1 MNTKCCLLCQIHLLL
16 NLPVELY
23 KDSVLSTCTQVPVQT
38 LPVAACGHMTCV
50 PEWEARAV
58 RERKRSAREEM
69 RPRQMLIKAQ
79 CLLKFCAYKG
89 GKPMSCRSTL
99 DACYQ
104 PVSN

>member
-69 RPRQMLIKAQ
+69 RPRLAKIGQGLWIISAASRGDGKKAD
-79 CLLKFCAYKG
+79 
-89 GKPMSCRSTL
+89 SW
-99 DACYQ
+99 
-104 PVSN
+104 